1 MTLELRAT
9 CAVRYNARVVIG
21 RSDDAGNR
29 KTLQVNNVRTLY

>member
-21 RSDDAGNR
+21 RSDSPGNP
-29 KTLQVNNVRTLY
+29 KT